1 MTINVCL
8 FTFLRRRP
16 SVRTKLSVRS
26 WVLLVLRAG
35 VSDFNDL
42 MMSRVWG
49 SSDCHDASVVMENGA
64 SLRTAS
70 VLDVAKIWSTWVLV
84 VMVGLDEVGTPT
96 SRSSSWSSSTC
107 GPGVGCRD
115 NMSGPSFLTP
125 GTCIVRKSKFG
136 R

>member
-1 MTINVCL
+1 MTTNVCP

-16 SVRTKLSVRS
+16 SVRTKVSVRS
-26 WVLLVLRAG
+26 GALLVLRAG
-35 VSDFNDL
+35 ASDFNDL
-42 MMSRVWG
+42 MMFRVWG

-70 VLDVAKIWSTWVLV
+70 VLDVTKMWSTWVLV
-84 VMVGLDEVGTPT
+84 VMVGFDEVGTPT

-107 GPGVGCRD
+107 GPGAGCRD
-115 NMSGPSFLTP
+115 KMSGPSFWTP
-125 GTCIVRKSKFG
+125 GTCIVRKSKFD